1 MKDFFAALFL
11 IIAIVAAII
20 FAVNFSNE
28 KIDGGYAGY
37 VYSEPIFGSK
47 EFKQVI
53 KGPGST
59 GMVWRQNSI
68 KICVTPYTQT
78 ETFDDVRS
86 SDQLKMKAESYLVYR
101 IDSEKV
107 KEFVENLKQ
116 LEARKLLLKMLTLH
130 LFSNLSVLKYDLLLL
145 SLKA

>member
-1 MKDFFAALFL
+1 MKDFFAVLFL
-11 IIAIVAAII
+11 IIAVVAAII

-107 KEFVENLKQ
+107 KEFVENYGAIS
-116 LEARKLLLKMLTLH
+116 ETA
-130 LFSNLSVLKYDLLLL
+130 
-145 SLKA
+145 